1 MVSNQHLDKLA
12 SWWAVRLPHVSLEF
26 RVEFKEHLLR
36 ILKNQKGTFIL
47 STHDVLSR
55 PIMEAVLYTSTV
67 SDVKVSVFIQ
77 ELIES
82 NLWSKVCEDMILV
95 EENPL
100 VFSSSPRLLLENGK
114 TSNYCVHCMTAV
126 EDDIDYCNSCEN
138 GTAKCIACRKQRAIP
153 TIGLDGICEDCV
165 LAEID
170 NQIYELG
177 VEHERQQL
185 SYQEEW

>member
-26 RVEFKEHLLR
+26 RAEFKEHLLH
-36 ILKNQKGTFIL
+36 ILKKQNGTFIL
-47 STHDVLSR
+47 STHNVLSR
-55 PIMEAVLYTSTV
+55 PIMEAVLYTSV
-67 SDVKVSVFIQ
+67 DSGVSVSSFMG
-77 ELIES
+77 ELIAS

-126 EDDIDYCNSCEN
+126 EDSVDYCNSCEH
-138 GTAKCIACRKQRAIP
+138 GRAKCIACRKQRVIP
-153 TIGLDGICEDCV
+153 SIGLDGVCESCMMV
-165 LAEID
+165 ELN
-170 NQIYELG
+170 NQVYMLQE
-177 VEHERQQL
+177 EHEKQYA

>member
-1 MVSNQHLDKLA
+1 MVTNEHLDKLA
-12 SWWAVRLPHVSLEF
+12 SWWAVRLPHVSLGF
-26 RVEFKEHLLR
+26 RAEFKEHLLHQLR
-36 ILKNQKGTFIL
+36 KQEGTIIL

-55 PIMEAVLYTSTV
+55 PIMEAVLYTSVV
-67 SDVKVSVFIQ
+67 SDVTLSVFIR
-77 ELIES
+77 ELVES

-100 VFSSSPRLLLENGK
+100 VFSSSPRLLLHDGS
-114 TSNYCVHCMTAV
+114 TSNYCVHCMKPV
-126 EDDIDYCNSCEN
+126 GDDVDYCQECET
-138 GTAKCIACRKQRAIP
+138 GMAVCLACRKQRAIP
-153 TIGLDGICEDCV
+153 NIGLDGVCEDCMQV
-165 LAEID
+165 EIS